1 MKLARVR
8 PQFLTLEGEEE
19 EVEVEVKEEGK
30 TGCCL
35 RLKKGRPVAV
45 LDRFVL
51 RLEIRSSSS
60 W

>member
-1 MKLARVR
+1 
-8 PQFLTLEGEEE
+8 LTLEGEEE
-19 EVEVEVKEEGK
+19 EVKEEEEVTAEEGK
-30 TGCCL
+30 IGYYFKS
-35 RLKKGRPVAV
+35 KKGRLVVV